1 MKRNKMSKLGLNL
14 KDDVRKD
21 KDYFLKSTSRESTSL
36 FQISNDNPQKD
47 NFHNPIFAIDNKVTF
62 GTVNSTVLTKL
73 SLSEGGG
80 DQFG

>member
-36 FQISNDNPQKD
+36 F
-47 NFHNPIFAIDNKVTF
+47 
-62 GTVNSTVLTKL
+62 
-73 SLSEGGG
+73 
-80 DQFG
+80 